1 MVAREK
7 IMSKAAS
14 VESADFDREVLQ
26 ASEPVVVDFW
36 ATWCP
41 PCRALS
47 PVVDRVA
54 ARFEGRVKVVK
65 VDIDHNP
72 EIADRY
78 GVQTI
83 PNLTFFKSGQVVD
96 QSIGYVGETALA
108 QKVEDVLAS

>member
-1 MVAREK
+1 
-7 IMSKAAS
+7 MSKAAS
-14 VESADFDREVLQ
+14 VETADFEREVLQ

-54 ARFEGRVKVVK
+54 ERYAGQVKVVK

-83 PNLTFFKSGQVVD
+83 PNLTFFKGGQVVD
-96 QSIGYVGETALA
+96 QSIGYVGENILV
-108 QKVEDVLAS
+108 QKVEEVLAS

>member
-1 MVAREK
+1 
-7 IMSKAAS
+7 MSKAAS
-14 VESADFDREVLQ
+14 VETADFDREVLQ

-54 ARFEGRVKVVK
+54 ERFEGRVKIVK

-83 PNLTFFKSGQVVD
+83 PNLTFFKGGQVVD
-96 QSIGYVGETALA
+96 QSIGYVGESALA